1 MGATTRRGVECTADA
16 VTEAR
21 RLTSTVRLSRGEDS
35 MVRPRGIASQI
46 VLGRVL
52 MAVAMVIAGARAAD
66 AQQAGP
72 PVPTVVTAGEAV
84 LKRAPDRAWVLVA
97 TDAHAPKPADARRLG
112 AQAMTDVQAALRA
125 TGLAAEAIRTVAYS
139 LEPETA
145 WNNGRATITGYVAHN
160 QIEVRVD
167 DLDKLPDVLDA
178 ANTPK
183 NVSLTI
189 DGPRFDLK
197 DRETVERAVLS
208 SAVENA
214 MARARA
220 MADGAKVT
228 LGAILSIQNQ
238 TPPSEPVRMPMTRVL
253 AVAGGADNTPATP
266 VTPGEIAIQA
276 RVTVSI
282 AIR

>member
-1 MGATTRRGVECTADA
+1 MILAGV
-16 VTEAR
+16 
-21 RLTSTVRLSRGEDS
+21 
-35 MVRPRGIASQI
+35 
-46 VLGRVL
+46 
-52 MAVAMVIAGARAAD
+52 RAAD
-66 AQQAGP
+66 AKQAGP
-72 PVPTVVTAGEAV
+72 PVPSVVTAGEAV

-112 AQAMTDVQAALRA
+112 AQAMIDVQAALKA
-125 TGLAAEAIRTVAYS
+125 TGLAADAIRTVGYS
-139 LEPETA
+139 LQPETA
-145 WNNGRATITGYVAHN
+145 WNNGRATVTGYVAHN

-167 DLDKLPDVLDA
+167 DLDKLPDVFDA

-197 DRETVERAVLS
+197 DREAVERQVLS
-208 SAVENA
+208 LAVENA

-220 MADGAKVT
+220 LAEGAKVT
-228 LGAILSIQNQ
+228 LGAIQSIQNQ
-238 TPPSEPVRMPMTRVL
+238 SSSSEPTPIPMARSL
-253 AVAGGADNTPATP
+253 AVVSGGGDVSATP
-266 VTPGEIAIQA
+266 VTPGEIEIHA